1 METANIQSVVE
12 NNIVSVALMN
22 IQPSSYNP
30 RKHFDEVSLA
40 ELAESIRQQGV
51 LQPIGV
57 RPIAD
62 TDRFEIVFG
71 ERRYRAALMAEL
83 TEISAVILHV
93 SDETAAEMA
102 VTENLQR
109 KDVTPIEEANAYQ
122 KLMESGRYDVQS
134 LAEQFGKNENY
145 IRTRLKFV
153 SLIPEIAELLEKDEI
168 TISVA
173 SEICRYG
180 TDIQK
185 EVYYKHL
192 KDSDSMLYDCWR
204 GLKAAEV
211 AKFIERDFTTDL
223 SRYAFDKTLC
233 ASCPHNTNN
242 MMLFCEGGCGNCAN
256 RSCLAEMNA
265 SYLVEKAVQ
274 FVEQYP
280 SVSLCYQDFN
290 NNMIA
295 VERLTAMGYEVE
307 HLNTY
312 ATPYPETPVAP
323 EKEEYDT
330 IEEYEEAYKEYE
342 QDFSNYMEKCKSI
355 HERIDTGELTFYISI
370 GQKEITLCY
379 MASAAANADM
389 ATEKQLS
396 PVEKLEKQDKR
407 NKEIAVEKTVAD
419 AKKQILDVDM
429 SESKFTQDEEKMI
442 YFFLLSSLRREHF
455 GVFGIGEK
463 KAYQHLE
470 DEEKMNI
477 IANLTAKQ
485 KAVIRRDFL
494 IDNFKGAYGNNATA
508 TLLLDF
514 ARKHMP
520 DTLAEI
526 ESGYNER
533 CMRNAINVSRNAKP
547 PCWQRNGRQ
556 SPKKPPRRKIHNP
569 RQRYN
574 PKNIRKPKRLLLD
587 HNSIAGRRNPPCWFL
602 KRGNDEM

>member
-407 NKEIAVEKTVAD
+407 NKEI
-419 AKKQILDVDM
+419 
-429 SESKFTQDEEKMI
+429 
-442 YFFLLSSLRREHF
+442 FLLSSLRREHF

-526 ESGYNER
+526 ESGYNEVYEKR
-533 CMRNAINVSRNAKP
+533 HKRIEERKAALLAKE
-547 PCWQRNGRQ
+547 RQ
-556 SPKKPPRRKIHNP
+556 TKPEETAEAENTQPTAEVQPEEHT
-569 RQRYN
+569 QTEEV
-574 PKNIRKPKRLLLD
+574 
-587 HNSIAGRRNPPCWFL
+587 AA
-602 KRGNDEM
+602 